1 MEIAIIVLLI
11 LLNGVFSMSEIAV
24 ISARKSSL
32 KTEAKRGS
40 KSAQTAIKLS
50 ENPDRFLS
58 TVQVGITLIGI
69 LTGLYSGDVLAGDVS
84 ALFINLGLSANYAY
98 PLARFG
104 IVIIV
109 TYFTIVLG
117 ELVPK
122 RIGMSWQRKSLK
134 L

>member
-69 LTGLYSGDVLAGDVS
+69 LTGLYS
-84 ALFINLGLSANYAY
+84 
-98 PLARFG
+98 
-104 IVIIV
+104 
-109 TYFTIVLG
+109 
-117 ELVPK
+117 
-122 RIGMSWQRKSLK
+122 
-134 L
+134 